1 MLAFIAILLFS
12 VPVWAEPKIQAGGM
26 YSPKVMADRI
36 LGQKKPESHCDFPGL
51 NGSLAKYAFE
61 ASIKCEIACEGK
73 ADPVATTFTGTFNP
87 EEQGLMP
94 GDGHHP
100 PSFITPSSLGSIFS
114 AWAERECLNQAE
126 KKCLDLSQ
134 IKHSRF
140 ISASSGDWKMEE
152 APSCSS
158 KKILRSPYDSRFKL
172 AQKAQTGL
180 MLPSS
185 SSHPQPL
192 APGTHQEP
200 VKCSIRITG
209 KSCFGDCVLLEIE
222 TEGKIPLT
230 LMTDHPYATEEKSI
244 CADDLVKSFS
254 GKNPS
259 EAAARVLCREY
270 FARRLLYTKSMG
282 TSCAAFRFDA
292 DCSQVIKALT
302 RAK

>member
-1 MLAFIAILLFS
+1 
-12 VPVWAEPKIQAGGM
+12 M

-36 LGQKKPESHCDFPGL
+36 LGQKKSETHCDFPGL

-61 ASIKCEIACEGK
+61 ASIRCEYTCEGQ
-73 ADPVATTFTGTFNP
+73 AAPMASTVTGTFNP

-126 KKCLDLSQ
+126 KKCSDLSR
-134 IKHSRF
+134 IKGSRF
-140 ISASSGDWKMEE
+140 ISASSGDWSMDEV
-152 APSCSS
+152 PSCSS
-158 KKILRSPYDSRFKL
+158 KKIVRSPYDSKYKL
-172 AQKAQTGL
+172 ARKSQTGL

-200 VKCSIRITG
+200 VDCSTKITG
-209 KSCFGDCVLLEIE
+209 KACFGDCVLPESE

-244 CADDLVKSFS
+244 CAVDLVKSFS
-254 GKNPS
+254 EKKIS
-259 EAAARVLCREY
+259 QAAAQVLCREY

-292 DCSQVIKALT
+292 DCSQVIKALIH
-302 RAK
+302 AK